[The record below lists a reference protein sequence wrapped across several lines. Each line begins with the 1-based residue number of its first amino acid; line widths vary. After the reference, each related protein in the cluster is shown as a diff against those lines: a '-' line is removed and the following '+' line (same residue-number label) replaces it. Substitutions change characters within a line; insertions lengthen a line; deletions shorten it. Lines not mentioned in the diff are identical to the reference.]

1 MRRLFVAVL
10 LVLLSVISV
19 AWASTQ
25 TNERLR
31 QLDESLAR
39 RDFYEQQRVKRINE
53 LRDGLRLAKAEG
65 REFDQL
71 MKLYEENKSYCYDSA
86 RHYAYACLEVAQLEA
101 NPQRIAESK
110 NALVFSLISA
120 GILSEAR
127 DVLQT
132 MDRRSVSSSVTT
144 TTTTVVCG
152 GQWPTMFVKNPTTRN
167 TSDKAWPTW
176 TR

>member
-1 MRRLFVAVL
+1 M
-10 LVLLSVISV
+10 LLSVISV

-65 REFDQL
+65 RQFEQL

-86 RHYAYACLEVAQLEA
+86 RHYAYACLEVAQLET
-101 NPQRIAESK
+101 
-110 NALVFSLISA
+110 
-120 GILSEAR
+120 LSTCPLETLSVHFVQKLTSSQSR
-127 DVLQT
+127 NQNQLQH
-132 MDRRSVSSSVTT
+132 
-144 TTTTVVCG
+144 
-152 GQWPTMFVKNPTTRN
+152 QL
-167 TSDKAWPTW
+167 
-176 TR
+176 